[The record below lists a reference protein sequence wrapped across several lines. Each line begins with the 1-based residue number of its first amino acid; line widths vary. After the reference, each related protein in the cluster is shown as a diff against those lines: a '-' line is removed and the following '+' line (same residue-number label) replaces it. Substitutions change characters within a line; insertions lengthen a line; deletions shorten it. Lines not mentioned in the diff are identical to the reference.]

1 MYYLLHKN
9 DAIVFII
16 FSTSIGF
23 VKYPFIPA
31 SVASARSYSNAFAVI
46 TRIGIVRQY
55 TLSIAAYT
63 AVQKRK
69 SMRQFS

>member
-31 SVASARSYSNAFAVI
+31 SIAFVEFFLK
-46 TRIGIVRQY
+46 T
-55 TLSIAAYT
+55 
-63 AVQKRK
+63 
-69 SMRQFS
+69 